1 MKLMKVLNCRI
12 TLNQLVSKRQNSQQ
26 QFWQLESNEDLVK
39 SSIEK
44 KKKMR
49 TQIIEMHAN
58 ELVR

>member
-1 MKLMKVLNCRI
+1 MKVLNCQI

-44 KKKMR
+44 KKKRR
-49 TQIIEMHAN
+49 TRIEMHAN